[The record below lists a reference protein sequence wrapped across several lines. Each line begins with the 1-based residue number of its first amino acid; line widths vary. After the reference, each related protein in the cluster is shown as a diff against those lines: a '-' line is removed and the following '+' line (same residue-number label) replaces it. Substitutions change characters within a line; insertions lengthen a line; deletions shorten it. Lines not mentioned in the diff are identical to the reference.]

1 MSKYQELPL
10 EKHEGLTFLRKR
22 SMFHLNKLST
32 YGGKRPMGQELKT
45 HAEERI
51 MERLK
56 KVPRRQLH
64 EVIQFIDS
72 IVERQHMKTGA
83 FKGDDI
89 KRSILDLRGRGK
101 GERLVEKLLRSRRED
116 KRIDERK

>member
-1 MSKYQELPL
+1 
-10 EKHEGLTFLRKR
+10 
-22 SMFHLNKLST
+22 
-32 YGGKRPMGQELKT
+32 MGQGLKT

-72 IVERQHMKTGA
+72 IVERQNMKTGA

-116 KRIDERK
+116 KRIDVRK